1 MPMNSPFH
9 NIGIVTRPNT
19 PEIQN
24 TAHTLIQFLQGHGF
38 TVYLDE
44 IGIEERCIYV
54 QDTVGCHIVSKSDLG
69 KHCDLVI
76 VLGGDGTFLSVA
88 REIAPRTV
96 PVIGINQ
103 GHLGFL
109 TQIPRENITEE
120 LQLVLEGKYLPE
132 ERILIEATLVRD
144 SETIHRALAL
154 NDAVLSRGGAGQM
167 IEFEV
172 FINQEFV
179 YTQRSDGLIVSTPT
193 GSTAYS
199 LAAGGPIMQA
209 GLHAFTLVPICP
221 QSMTNRPIAIPD
233 TSEIEILVT
242 QSGDARVHF
251 DGQSFIDVQNLDRII
266 IRRYH
271 NPLRILH
278 PTDYQYFRTLRQ
290 KLHWGEQLV

>member
-1 MPMNSPFH
+1 MNSPFY

-19 PEIQN
+19 PDIQD
-24 TAHTLIQFLQGHGF
+24 TAHTLITFLKQHGF

-44 IGIEERCIYV
+44 VGIRECCIYT
-54 QDTVGCHIVSKSDLG
+54 QDTAGCHIVNKTELG
-69 KHCDLVI
+69 QYCDLVA
-76 VLGGDGTFLSVA
+76 VLGGDGTFLSAA
-88 REIAPRTV
+88 REIAPRAV
-96 PVIGINQ
+96 PIIGINQ

-109 TQIPRENITEE
+109 TQIPREYMTDK
-120 LQLVLEGKYLPE
+120 LLPVLEGKYLAE
-132 ERILIEATLVRD
+132 ERILIEAALIREGKTA
-144 SETIHRALAL
+144 ERAIAL

-172 FINQEFV
+172 FVNQEFV

-221 QSMTNRPIAIPD
+221 QSMTNRPIAISD
-233 TSEIEILVT
+233 ASEIEILVT

-251 DGQSFIDVQNLDRII
+251 DGQTHIDVQNLDRIT
-266 IRRYH
+266 IRRYR

-278 PTDYQYFRTLRQ
+278 PTDYQYFKTLRQ

>member
-1 MPMNSPFH
+1 MNSPFH

-19 PEIQN
+19 PDIQD
-24 TAHTLIQFLQGHGF
+24 TAHTLITFLKQHGF

-44 IGIEERCIYV
+44 VGIKEGCIYT
-54 QDTVGCHIVSKSDLG
+54 QDTGGCHIVNKTELG
-69 KHCDLVI
+69 QYCDLVA
-76 VLGGDGTFLSVA
+76 VLGGDGTFLSAA
-88 REIAPRTV
+88 REIAPRAV
-96 PVIGINQ
+96 PIIGINQ

-109 TQIPRENITEE
+109 TQVPREYMTDK
-120 LQLVLEGKYLPE
+120 LLPVLEGKYLAE
-132 ERILIEATLVRD
+132 ERILIEAALIREGKTA
-144 SETIHRALAL
+144 ERALAL
-154 NDAVLSRGGAGQM
+154 NDAVLSRSGAGQM

-172 FINQEFV
+172 FVNQEFV

-221 QSMTNRPIAIPD
+221 QSMTNRPIAISD
-233 TSEIEILVT
+233 ASEIEILVT

-278 PTDYQYFRTLRQ
+278 PTDYQYFKTLRQ

>member
-1 MPMNSPFH
+1 MNSPFH

-19 PEIQN
+19 PDIQD
-24 TAHTLIQFLQGHGF
+24 TAHTLITFLKQHGF

-44 IGIEERCIYV
+44 VGIKEGCIYTR
-54 QDTVGCHIVSKSDLG
+54 DTGGCHIVNKTELG
-69 KHCDLVI
+69 QYCDLVA
-76 VLGGDGTFLSVA
+76 VLGGDGTFLSAA
-88 REIAPRTV
+88 REIAPRAV
-96 PVIGINQ
+96 PIIGINQ

-109 TQIPRENITEE
+109 TQIPREYMTDK
-120 LQLVLEGKYLPE
+120 LLPVLKGKYLAE
-132 ERILIEATLVRD
+132 ERILIEAALIREGKTA
-144 SETIHRALAL
+144 ERALAL

-172 FINQEFV
+172 FVNREFV

-221 QSMTNRPIAIPD
+221 QSMTNRPIAISD
-233 TSEIEILVT
+233 ASEIEILVT
-242 QSGDARVHF
+242 QGGDARVHF
-251 DGQSFIDVQNLDRII
+251 DGQTHIDVQNLDRIT
-266 IRRYH
+266 IRRYR

-278 PTDYQYFRTLRQ
+278 PTDYQYFKTLRQ

>member
-1 MPMNSPFH
+1 MNSPFH

-19 PEIQN
+19 PDIQD
-24 TAHTLIQFLQGHGF
+24 TAHTLITFLKQHGF

-44 IGIEERCIYV
+44 VGIREGCIYTR
-54 QDTVGCHIVSKSDLG
+54 DTAGCHIVNKTELG
-69 KHCDLVI
+69 QYCDLVA
-76 VLGGDGTFLSVA
+76 VLGGDGTFLSAA
-88 REIAPRTV
+88 REIAPRAV
-96 PVIGINQ
+96 PIIGINQ

-109 TQIPRENITEE
+109 TQIPREYMTDK
-120 LQLVLEGKYLPE
+120 LLPVLEGKYLAE
-132 ERILIEATLVRD
+132 ERILIEAALIREGKTA
-144 SETIHRALAL
+144 ERALAL

-172 FINQEFV
+172 FVNQEFV

-242 QSGDARVHF
+242 QGGDARVHF
-251 DGQSFIDVQNLDRII
+251 DGQTHIDVQNLDRIT
-266 IRRYH
+266 IRRYR

-278 PTDYQYFRTLRQ
+278 PTDYQYFKTLRQ

>member
-1 MPMNSPFH
+1 MNSPFH

-19 PEIQN
+19 PDIQD
-24 TAHTLIQFLQGHGF
+24 TAHTLITFLKQHGF

-44 IGIEERCIYV
+44 VGIKEGCIYT
-54 QDTVGCHIVSKSDLG
+54 QDTVVCHIVNKTELG
-69 KHCDLVI
+69 QYCDLVA

-88 REIAPRTV
+88 REIALRAV
-96 PVIGINQ
+96 PIIGINQ

-109 TQIPRENITEE
+109 TQIPREYMTDK
-120 LQLVLEGKYLPE
+120 LLPVLEGKYLAE
-132 ERILIEATLVRD
+132 ERILIEAALIREGKTA
-144 SETIHRALAL
+144 ERAIAL

-172 FINQEFV
+172 FVNREFV

-242 QSGDARVHF
+242 QGGDARVHF
-251 DGQSFIDVQNLDRII
+251 DGQTHIDVQNLDRIT
-266 IRRYH
+266 IRRYR

-278 PTDYQYFRTLRQ
+278 PTDYQYFKTLRQ

>member
-1 MPMNSPFH
+1 MNSPFH

-19 PEIQN
+19 PDIQD
-24 TAHTLIQFLQGHGF
+24 TAHTLITFLKQHGF

-44 IGIEERCIYV
+44 VGIRECCIYT
-54 QDTVGCHIVSKSDLG
+54 QDTGGCHIVNKTELG
-69 KHCDLVI
+69 QYCDLVA
-76 VLGGDGTFLSVA
+76 VLGGDGTFLSAA
-88 REIAPRTV
+88 REIAPRAV
-96 PVIGINQ
+96 PIIGINQ

-109 TQIPRENITEE
+109 TQIPREYMTDK
-120 LQLVLEGKYLPE
+120 LLPVLKGKYLAE
-132 ERILIEATLVRD
+132 ERILIEAALIRKGKTA
-144 SETIHRALAL
+144 ERALAL

-172 FINQEFV
+172 FVNREFV

-221 QSMTNRPIAIPD
+221 QSMTNRPIAISD
-233 TSEIEILVT
+233 ASEIEILVT
-242 QSGDARVHF
+242 QGGDARVHF
-251 DGQSFIDVQNLDRII
+251 DGQTHIDVQNLDRIT
-266 IRRYH
+266 IRRYR

-278 PTDYQYFRTLRQ
+278 PTDYQYFKTLRQ

>member
-1 MPMNSPFH
+1 MNSPFH

-19 PEIQN
+19 PDIQD
-24 TAHTLIQFLQGHGF
+24 TAHTLITFLKQHGF

-44 IGIEERCIYV
+44 VGIKEGYIYT
-54 QDTVGCHIVSKSDLG
+54 QDTVGCHIVNKTELG
-69 KHCDLVI
+69 QYCDLVA

-88 REIAPRTV
+88 REIALRAV
-96 PVIGINQ
+96 PIIGINQ

-109 TQIPRENITEE
+109 TQIPREYMTDK
-120 LQLVLEGKYLPE
+120 LLPVLEGKYLAE
-132 ERILIEATLVRD
+132 ERILIEAALIREGKTA
-144 SETIHRALAL
+144 ERAIAL

-172 FINQEFV
+172 FVNREFV

-242 QSGDARVHF
+242 QGGDARVHF
-251 DGQSFIDVQNLDRII
+251 DGQTHIDVQNLDRIT
-266 IRRYH
+266 IRRYR

-278 PTDYQYFRTLRQ
+278 PTDYQYFKTLRQ

>member
-1 MPMNSPFH
+1 MNSPFR

-19 PEIQN
+19 PDIQD
-24 TAHTLIQFLQGHGF
+24 TAHTLITFLKQHGF

-44 IGIEERCIYV
+44 VGIREGCIYT
-54 QDTVGCHIVSKSDLG
+54 QDTAGCHIVNKTELG
-69 KHCDLVI
+69 QYCDLVA
-76 VLGGDGTFLSVA
+76 VLGGDGTFLSSA
-88 REIAPRTV
+88 REIAPRAV
-96 PVIGINQ
+96 PIIGINQ

-109 TQIPRENITEE
+109 TQIPREYMTDK
-120 LQLVLEGKYLPE
+120 LLPVLEGKYLAE
-132 ERILIEATLVRD
+132 ERILIEAALIREGKTV
-144 SETIHRALAL
+144 ERAIAL

-172 FINQEFV
+172 FVNREFV

-221 QSMTNRPIAIPD
+221 QSMTNRPIAISD
-233 TSEIEILVT
+233 ASEIEILVT
-242 QSGDARVHF
+242 QGGDARVHF
-251 DGQSFIDVQNLDRII
+251 DGQTHIDVQSLDRIT
-266 IRRYH
+266 IRRYR

-278 PTDYQYFRTLRQ
+278 PTDYQYFKTLRQ

>member
-1 MPMNSPFH
+1 MKSPF
-9 NIGIVTRPNT
+9 NTIGIVTRPGT
-19 PEIQN
+19 PDIRHSV
-24 TAHTLIQFLQGHGF
+24 HTLAAFLHENGF
-38 TVYLDE
+38 SVCLDE
-44 IGIEERCIYV
+44 ESIRANNVSIERIPYAEIIC
-54 QDTVGCHIVSKSDLG
+54 KSELA
-69 KHCDLVI
+69 KHCDLVT

-88 REIAPRTV
+88 REVAPRAI

-109 TQIPRENITEE
+109 TQISRDSMIEE
-120 LQLVLEGKYLPE
+120 LSPVLEGKYLPE
-132 ERILIEATLVRD
+132 ERILLEVCLIRDGEEIER
-144 SETIHRALAL
+144 SLAL
-154 NDAVLSRGGAGQM
+154 NDAVLSRGAAGQM

-199 LAAGGPIMQA
+199 LAAGGPILQA
-209 GLHAFTLVPICP
+209 SLRAFTLVPICP
-221 QSMTNRPIAIPD
+221 QSMTNRPIAVAD

-242 QSGDARVHF
+242 KSGDAHVHF
-251 DGQSFIDVQNLDRII
+251 DGQSFLDVQHLDRLH

-271 NPLRILH
+271 NPLRVLH
-278 PTDYQYFRTLRQ
+278 PADYQYFKTLRQ

>member
-1 MPMNSPFH
+1 MNSPFH

-19 PEIQN
+19 PDIQD
-24 TAHTLIQFLQGHGF
+24 TAHTLITFLKQHGF

-44 IGIEERCIYV
+44 VGIKKGCIYT
-54 QDTVGCHIVSKSDLG
+54 QDTVGCHIVNKTELG
-69 KHCDLVI
+69 QYCDLVA

-88 REIAPRTV
+88 REIALRAV
-96 PVIGINQ
+96 PIIGINQ

-109 TQIPRENITEE
+109 TQIPREYMTDK
-120 LQLVLEGKYLPE
+120 LLPVLEGKYLAE
-132 ERILIEATLVRD
+132 ERILIEAALIREGKTA
-144 SETIHRALAL
+144 ERAIAL

-172 FINQEFV
+172 FVNREFV

-242 QSGDARVHF
+242 QGGDARVHF
-251 DGQSFIDVQNLDRII
+251 DGQTHIDVQNLDRIT
-266 IRRYH
+266 IRRYR

-278 PTDYQYFRTLRQ
+278 PTDYQYFKTLRQ

>member
-1 MPMNSPFH
+1 MNSPFH

-19 PEIQN
+19 PDIQD
-24 TAHTLIQFLQGHGF
+24 TAHTLITFLKQHGF

-44 IGIEERCIYV
+44 VGIKEGCIYTR
-54 QDTVGCHIVSKSDLG
+54 DTAGCHIVNKTELG
-69 KHCDLVI
+69 QYCDLVA
-76 VLGGDGTFLSVA
+76 VLGGDGTFLSAA
-88 REIAPRTV
+88 REIALRAV
-96 PVIGINQ
+96 PIIGINQ

-109 TQIPRENITEE
+109 TQIPREYMTDK
-120 LQLVLEGKYLPE
+120 LLPVLEGKYLAE
-132 ERILIEATLVRD
+132 ERILIEAALIREGKTA
-144 SETIHRALAL
+144 ERAIAL

-172 FINQEFV
+172 FVNREFV

-242 QSGDARVHF
+242 QGGDARVHF
-251 DGQSFIDVQNLDRII
+251 DGQTHIDVQNLDRIT
-266 IRRYH
+266 IRRYR

-278 PTDYQYFRTLRQ
+278 PTDYQYFKTLRQ

>member
-1 MPMNSPFH
+1 MNSPFH

-19 PEIQN
+19 PDIQD
-24 TAHTLIQFLQGHGF
+24 TAHTLITFLKQHGF

-44 IGIEERCIYV
+44 VGIKEGCIYT
-54 QDTVGCHIVSKSDLG
+54 QDTVGCHIVNKTELG
-69 KHCDLVI
+69 QYCDVVA

-88 REIAPRTV
+88 REIALRAV
-96 PVIGINQ
+96 PIIGINQ

-109 TQIPRENITEE
+109 TQIPREYMTDK
-120 LQLVLEGKYLPE
+120 LLPVLEGKYLAE
-132 ERILIEATLVRD
+132 ERILIEAALIRESKTA
-144 SETIHRALAL
+144 ERAIAL

-172 FINQEFV
+172 FVNREFV

-242 QSGDARVHF
+242 QGGDARVHF
-251 DGQSFIDVQNLDRII
+251 DGQTHIDVQNLDRIT
-266 IRRYH
+266 IRRYR

-278 PTDYQYFRTLRQ
+278 PTDYQYFKTLRQ

>member
-1 MPMNSPFH
+1 MNSPFH

-19 PEIQN
+19 PDIQD
-24 TAHTLIQFLQGHGF
+24 TAHTLITFLKQHGF

-44 IGIEERCIYV
+44 VGIRECCIYT
-54 QDTVGCHIVSKSDLG
+54 QDTGGCHIVNKTELG
-69 KHCDLVI
+69 QYCDLVA

-88 REIAPRTV
+88 REIAPRAV
-96 PVIGINQ
+96 PIIGINQ

-109 TQIPRENITEE
+109 TQIPREYMTDK
-120 LQLVLEGKYLPE
+120 LLPVLEGKYLAE
-132 ERILIEATLVRD
+132 ERILIEAALIREGKTA
-144 SETIHRALAL
+144 ERALAL

-172 FINQEFV
+172 FVNREFV

-242 QSGDARVHF
+242 QGGDARVHF
-251 DGQSFIDVQNLDRII
+251 DGQTHIDVQNLDRIT
-266 IRRYH
+266 IRRYR

-278 PTDYQYFRTLRQ
+278 PTDYQYFKTLRQ

>member
-1 MPMNSPFH
+1 MNSPFH

-19 PEIQN
+19 PDIQD
-24 TAHTLIQFLQGHGF
+24 TAHTLITFLKQHGF

-44 IGIEERCIYV
+44 VGVREGCIYT
-54 QDTVGCHIVSKSDLG
+54 QDTANCHIVNKTELG
-69 KHCDLVI
+69 QYCDLVA
-76 VLGGDGTFLSVA
+76 VLGGDGTFLSAA
-88 REIAPRTV
+88 REIAPRAV
-96 PVIGINQ
+96 PIIGINQ

-109 TQIPRENITEE
+109 TQVPREYMTDK
-120 LQLVLEGKYLPE
+120 LLPVLEGKYLAE
-132 ERILIEATLVRD
+132 ERILIEAALIREGKTA
-144 SETIHRALAL
+144 ERALAL

-172 FINQEFV
+172 FVNQEFV

-221 QSMTNRPIAIPD
+221 QSMTNRPIAISD
-233 TSEIEILVT
+233 ASEIEILVT

-278 PTDYQYFRTLRQ
+278 PTDYQYFKTLRQ